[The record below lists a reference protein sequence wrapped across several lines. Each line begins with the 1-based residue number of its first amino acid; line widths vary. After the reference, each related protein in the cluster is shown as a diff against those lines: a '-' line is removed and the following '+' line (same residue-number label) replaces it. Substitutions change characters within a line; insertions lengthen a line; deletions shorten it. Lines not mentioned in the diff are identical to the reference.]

1 MKTRYKIAVWAV
13 VAVAGSA
20 VFGGSV
26 WAWLIG
32 LLVGKFVAQL
42 VVTIAL
48 AIVLY
53 FLFYALIIGSIFWIL
68 IN

>member
-26 WAWLIG
+26 WACLIG
-32 LLVGKFVAQL
+32 LLVGKFVTRL
-42 VVTIAL
+42 IFTIAL

-53 FLFYALIIGSIFWIL
+53 FLFYALIIEGIFWIL
-68 IN
+68 IS